1 MILFQLAIPSEE
13 AAASVNEMTL
23 QSLNPIVSANTLNS
37 ISQQNDKR
45 PAVSHLPSL
54 APIQGMET
62 SLKALAEASNI
73 TLEAL
78 EAAILL
84 RQQQLMEKHQE
95 KTTTTTTTQAPVK
108 T

>member
-1 MILFQLAIPSEE
+1 MI
-13 AAASVNEMTL
+13 ASVNEMTL
-23 QSLNPIVSANTLNS
+23 QSLNPASTAEALES
-37 ISQQNDKR
+37 SKQQNEKR
-45 PAVSHLPSL
+45 QSLPSL

-84 RQQQLMEKHQE
+84 RQQQLLEKQQG
-95 KTTTTTTTQAPVK
+95 TTTTSSTTTQAPIK